1 MIAHAMLSPSKRSRW
16 ALCPGSIREEAKYP
30 DEGSGPAAIDG
41 THSHTLLEYCI
52 KNGLSDPMD
61 QVGETFTDHEGTFKV
76 DDDRAARVKVAIEY
90 IRGRSMN
97 GLFPVIS
104 EQQVDPKFLL
114 GRDDLS
120 GTVDCQIIGH
130 DTLELIDYKDGMGI
144 VSAEGNMQLEQYA
157 YGVLAGYKLPVNGHY
172 PFNWVIMT
180 IIQPKLALKGM
191 KPITSHTVTVFDLI
205 ANMGAIIA
213 QAAATDKPDAPLVPG
228 EIQCKFCRAKGSC
241 AALAGNVMKEVGI
254 MFQPKG
260 NQLITPEKMF
270 ADGAELWG
278 NCVENATLDI
288 AQQSA
293 DKDPS
298 AMDDAQIRQIMEA
311 APLMRQLL
319 EGVEA
324 EALRRLQAGQS
335 IPGLKLVN
343 GRGSRAWALPE
354 AEMAEKLVK
363 MGIPKSAVFET
374 KLVTPAKAEKL
385 TWEKKDGTKVAL
397 TERQLK
403 RMEHEYVVK
412 MAGKLTVAPESDS
425 RPAVITN
432 AAPMFSAVDEGR
444 IAGDLTTKIEY
455 TATNGVVQI
464 QSVEQTEVLPS
475 WLS

>member
-1 MIAHAMLSPSKRSRW
+1 MSDHAKLSPSKRSRW

-30 DEGSGPAAIDG
+30 DTGSGPAAADG
-41 THSHTLLEYCI
+41 THSHTLLEHCI

-61 QVGETFTDHEGTFKV
+61 QVGKTFTDHEGTFKV
-76 DDDRAARVKVAIEY
+76 DDDRAERVKVAIEY

-130 DTLELIDYKDGMGI
+130 DTLELIDYKDGMSI

-180 IIQPKLALKGM
+180 IIQPKLAMKGM

-254 MFQPKG
+254 MFQPVVT
-260 NQLITPEKMF
+260 Q
-270 ADGAELWG
+270 
-278 NCVENATLDI
+278 TLDV

-354 AEMAEKLVK
+354 DQMAEKLVK
-363 MGIPKSAVFET
+363 MGIPKTAIYET
-374 KLVTPAKAEKL
+374 KLVSPAKAEKL
-385 TWEKKDGTKVAL
+385 TWEKRDGTKVTL

-403 RMEHEYVVK
+403 RMDQEYVSK
-412 MAGKLTVAPESDS
+412 LAGKLTVAPESDS

-432 AAPMFSAVDEGR
+432 AAPMFTAVDEGR